1 MQPEGGHGFDEPAV
15 VVAEYFRR
23 VGAKDGQIAALFA
36 PDASLIGLGT
46 VVRGNPAI
54 AEFYRESIERAAPTP
69 TLVGPLLVEGSRVA
83 AEIVI
88 ELTGLPPLHVVD
100 LFVVN
105 GGLIDSLTYFLSEH
119 P

>member
-1 MQPEGGHGFDEPAV
+1 VVDEPAA

-23 VGAKDGQIAALFA
+23 VGARDDQIAALFA

-46 VVRGNPAI
+46 VVSGSLAI
-54 AEFYRESIERAAPTP
+54 ADFYRESIERAAPTP
-69 TLVGPLLVEGSRVA
+69 TLVGSLLVDGSRVA

-88 ELTGLPPLHVVD
+88 ALTGLPPLHVVD

-105 GGLIDSLTYFLSEH
+105 DGLIDSLTYFLSDH

>member
-1 MQPEGGHGFDEPAV
+1 LVDKPAA

-23 VGAKDGQIAALFA
+23 VGARDDQIAALFA

-46 VVRGNPAI
+46 VVSGGSAI
-54 AEFYRESIERAAPTP
+54 ADFYRESIERAAPTP
-69 TLVGPLLVEGSRVA
+69 TLVGSLLVDGSRVA

-105 GGLIDSLTYFLSEH
+105 DGLIDSLTYFLSDH